1 MPDRLLRVNAYT
13 TLDMASVT
21 TLRRRADGTDG
32 DHSAVDTETL
42 GVVNATADR
51 RAPDEVRLE
60 VEADHTETGL
70 PAHAER
76 VHLTPDEA
84 EELAAALER
93 HAGRV
98 RAAGENGEDAEA
110 GDTDDASGDE
120 TNADDTQPDAA

>member
-21 TLRRRADGTDG
+21 TLQRRADGTDG
-32 DHSAVDTETL
+32 DHSAADTESL

-51 RAPDEVRLE
+51 RAPDEIRLE

-76 VHLTPDEA
+76 VHLAPDEA

-98 RAAGENGEDAEA
+98 RDANEEA
-110 GDTDDASGDE
+110 DADDDSETDTDDAS
-120 TNADDTQPDAA
+120 TA

>member
-98 RAAGENGEDAEA
+98 RAAGENGGNGDSEETADA
-110 GDTDDASGDE
+110 GDDEKTTADDADG
-120 TNADDTQPDAA
+120 T